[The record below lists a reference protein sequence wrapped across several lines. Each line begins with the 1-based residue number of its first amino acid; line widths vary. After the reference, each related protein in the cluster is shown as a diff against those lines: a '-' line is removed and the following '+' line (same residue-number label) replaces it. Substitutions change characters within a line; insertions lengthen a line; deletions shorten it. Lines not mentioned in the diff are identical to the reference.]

1 VSARP
6 AERDGAAPPRPAGAA
21 ARFSSVIV
29 FHSPQPGQ
37 RPCHFGLSWP
47 QAVHAKTVAERAISA
62 RLRAPVDGFAPSVRR
77 ARFDGQFVSALHAP
91 LAPAE
96 FVALDTE
103 TNGYGGDLCEM
114 TEVGAV
120 LVGGGEL
127 HETYDSLVRVERPLS
142 RGIQRFTGITQ
153 GMVDGAPPPEEV
165 LPELADLLE
174 GRVMIAHNARFDV
187 GVLRNAFERAG
198 LDWPKPPV
206 LCTVQLARR
215 FAPLARKRGLAPLAG
230 SLGIEVDE
238 VHRALPDALTCAR
251 VFCALFPKLC
261 ANAVTIGDAIDLLRS
276 RRRARKTEPAERIPP
291 DQRPDLSTLPDDPGV
306 YVFRDERGK
315 PLYVG
320 KSVSLRS
327 RARAHFCA
335 PAGWTER
342 AEIVDYRP
350 TNSEL
355 GALVLENRLIKEW
368 RPAGNKA
375 LKRTDRYCYLRC
387 RLDIPYPV
395 LEVAGEPAAGHAV
408 NVGPLGSRA
417 LASELADQLTSL
429 YRLRHCGRKLKL
441 RPHPSA
447 YGQMGRCVSPCLGDL
462 DPNAYR
468 RQIDLALA
476 HFEEPGAG
484 EALIEEIDRRMQEA
498 SAAQLFERAAALL
511 RRKERLAW
519 VLERLDG
526 MLRATHS
533 APRLVLAQHPVKE
546 RFDVFWI
553 VQGRLVDWGPLPG
566 ASELADRTDAALS
579 RPAGRSVIPADEID
593 EIRIVASWV
602 AEHEPPSLTL
612 DPRPS
617 QESVRRFADSLASAP
632 AMSA

>member
-1 VSARP
+1 VLNL
-6 AERDGAAPPRPAGAA
+6 D
-21 ARFSSVIV
+21 
-29 FHSPQPGQ
+29 
-37 RPCHFGLSWP
+37 
-47 QAVHAKTVAERAISA
+47 
-62 RLRAPVDGFAPSVRR
+62 
-77 ARFDGQFVSALHAP
+77 AP

-127 HETYDSLVRVERPLS
+127 HETYDSLVRVERPLP

-165 LPELADLLE
+165 LPEIAALLE
-174 GRVMIAHNARFDV
+174 GRILVAHNARFDV
-187 GVLRNAFERAG
+187 GVLRQAFERAG

-206 LCTVQLARR
+206 VCTVALARR
-215 FAPLARKRGLAPLAG
+215 FAPLVRKRGLASLAG

-251 VFCALFPKLC
+251 VFCALFPRLC
-261 ANAVTIGDAIDLLRS
+261 ANAVTVRDAVDLLRS
-276 RRRARKTEPAERIPP
+276 RRRARKTEPGERIPP

-355 GALVLENRLIKEW
+355 GALVLENRLIKQW

-395 LEVAGEPAAGHAV
+395 LEVAAEPAAGHAV
-408 NVGPLGSRA
+408 NIGPLGSRA
-417 LASELADQLTSL
+417 LATELADQLTSL
-429 YRLRHCGRKLKL
+429 YRLRHCGRTLKL
-441 RPHPSA
+441 REHPSA

-468 RQIDLALA
+468 RQLDLALG

-484 EALIEEIDRRMQEA
+484 EALIEELDRRMVE
-498 SAAQLFERAAALL
+498 AAQDQLYERAAALL

-519 VLERLDG
+519 VVDRLDG
-526 MLRATHS
+526 VLRATHS
-533 APRLVLAQHPVKE
+533 TPRLVVARHPVKE
-546 RFDVFWI
+546 RFDAFWI
-553 VQGRLVDWGPLPG
+553 VAGRLVDWGPLPS
-566 ASELADRTDAALS
+566 ASELVDRTAAALA
-579 RPAGRSVIPADEID
+579 RPPGRAAIPADEID

-602 AEHEPPSLTL
+602 AEHEPPSLAL
-612 DPRPS
+612 DPAPS
-617 QESVRRFADSLASAP
+617 SSALAAFASNVAP
-632 AMSA
+632 LSFTQVA